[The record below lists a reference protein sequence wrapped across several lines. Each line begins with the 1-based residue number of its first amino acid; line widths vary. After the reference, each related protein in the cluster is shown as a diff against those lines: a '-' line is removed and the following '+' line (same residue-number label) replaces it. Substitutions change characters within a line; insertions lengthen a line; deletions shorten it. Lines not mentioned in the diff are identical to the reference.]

1 MDLGRLNGRFK
12 NARTVTARIPLCTLW
27 LEVSHTRTRCVWT
40 HTEHEKK
47 KMIILQKETTEH
59 REPGDISPR
68 GEPWPPP
75 SVLTPQSPCTIERA
89 VGVGTL
95 YQDTIYASAAT
106 TNVTTPF
113 CTGRGGSSIP
123 SGRGRVLVRGAPAL
137 HRAMLERQARWG
149 EGSRPWAPLRPTP
162 FTGGSSRL
170 RLAAD
175 AVLVGFYGLKLGLG
189 SLDLRD
195 ESRREVELASRLD
208 DEDVVVFVSFF
219 FRDLARQ

>member
-1 MDLGRLNGRFK
+1 
-12 NARTVTARIPLCTLW
+12 
-27 LEVSHTRTRCVWT
+27 
-40 HTEHEKK
+40 
-47 KMIILQKETTEH
+47 
-59 REPGDISPR
+59 
-68 GEPWPPP
+68 
-75 SVLTPQSPCTIERA
+75 
-89 VGVGTL
+89 
-95 YQDTIYASAAT
+95 
-106 TNVTTPF
+106 
-113 CTGRGGSSIP
+113 
-123 SGRGRVLVRGAPAL
+123 
-137 HRAMLERQARWG
+137 MLERQARWG

-219 FRDLARQ
+219 FRDLARQGCVAAVGVQHRQGIASTEDGALEGEDGSQVGRLPHEWYLIVSDVAEVVEENVEGMAQKGSRVFRSQRFWSVVATQLAEDDGVCVGDGAGREQY

>member
-1 MDLGRLNGRFK
+1 MTSGGARDVRNK
-12 NARTVTARIPLCTLW
+12 NDNFTIGNHRAQETPN
-27 LEVSHTRTRCVWT
+27 
-40 HTEHEKK
+40 
-47 KMIILQKETTEH
+47 IL
-59 REPGDISPR
+59 PSG
-68 GEPWPPP
+68 GAGPPP

-162 FTGGSSRL
+162 FTGGISRSRL
-170 RLAAD
+170 
-175 AVLVGFYGLKLGLG
+175 AVVAVSVAFGGLELGLG
-189 SLDLRD
+189 SLDFGN
-195 ESRREVELASRLD
+195 ESR
-208 DEDVVVFVSFF
+208 
-219 FRDLARQ
+219 

>member
-1 MDLGRLNGRFK
+1 M
-12 NARTVTARIPLCTLW
+12 
-27 LEVSHTRTRCVWT
+27 
-40 HTEHEKK
+40 
-47 KMIILQKETTEH
+47 
-59 REPGDISPR
+59 
-68 GEPWPPP
+68 
-75 SVLTPQSPCTIERA
+75 
-89 VGVGTL
+89 GVGTL

-113 CTGRGGSSIP
+113 CIGRGGSSIP

-189 SLDLRD
+189 SLDLSD

-208 DEDVVVFVSFF
+208 DEDVVVFIPFF
-219 FRDLARQ
+219 FRDLARQGCVAAVGV